1 MKVVFRMEIELTTN
15 KEQGPQF
22 DFISKVYESLFTDN
36 QINFYLTRR
45 INSFI
50 PFPLIFKR
58 ICVIYHLHK
67 KNAIE
72 VLRIM
77 EQRNW
82 ISIVPYKGVKIL
94 VDINGRQI
102 V

>member
-1 MKVVFRMEIELTTN
+1 MEIELTAN

-22 DFISKVYESLFTDN
+22 DFITKVYESLFTDS

-45 INSFI
+45 VNAFV

-67 KNAIE
+67 KDAME

-82 ISIVPYKGVKIL
+82 ISIIPYKGVKIL
-94 VDINGRQI
+94 VDVNGRP
-102 V
+102 VDRNFK

>member
-1 MKVVFRMEIELTTN
+1 MEIELVAN
-15 KEQGPQF
+15 KEQGPHF
-22 DFISKVYESLFTDN
+22 DFISKVYESLFTDS
-36 QINFYLTRR
+36 QISFYLTRR
-45 INSFI
+45 INAFI

-67 KNAIE
+67 KDAIE

-82 ISIVPYKGVKIL
+82 ISIIPYKGVKIL
-94 VDINGRQI
+94 CDTNRRQI

>member
-1 MKVVFRMEIELTTN
+1 MEVELVAN
-15 KEQGPQF
+15 KEQEIKF

-45 INSFI
+45 INAFI

-67 KNAIE
+67 KDVID

-82 ISIVPYKGVKIL
+82 ISIIPYKGVKIL
-94 VDINGRQI
+94 CDVNGRQI